1 MSSLMIGNF
10 DGVHLGHLA
19 LLECSRKYASG
30 GSVTAV
36 TFEPH
41 PSAILRPEEGVDRL
55 LSPLARRD
63 LLLQAGADEVLELQ
77 TTPELLALEPDGFVD
92 LLRERCAFDVIVEGP
107 DFRFGRRRLAGV
119 DELRDLGRSRGF
131 SVEVVDDVEVEL
143 EDRTMVPVRSTLI
156 RWLLRHGRVVDAERA
171 LGRPHRVEGTVV
183 KGDQRG
189 RTLGYPTANLDHG
202 ASLLPGDGIYAGIA
216 ELADGTRLS
225 AAISVGTKPTF
236 GGTQRVCEAHLL
248 DHEAPLD
255 DYGWEIRLEF
265 KRFLHE
271 QLTFESIEPLL
282 KRMARDCEL
291 VRLHAGE
298 RTIS

>member
-19 LLECSRKYASG
+19 LLECSRKYALG
-30 GSVTAV
+30 GTVTAV

-41 PSAILRPEEGVDRL
+41 PSAILRPDKRVECL
-55 LSPLARRD
+55 LSPAARRE
-63 LLLQAGADEVLELQ
+63 LLFQAGADEVLELP
-77 TTPELLALEPDGFVD
+77 TTAELLDLEPDGFMD
-92 LLRERCAFDVIVEGP
+92 MLLQRCDFDVVVEGA
-107 DFRFGRRRLAGV
+107 DFRFGRKRIAGV
-119 DELRDLGRSRGF
+119 AELRDIGRARGF

-143 EDRTMVPVRSTLI
+143 EDRTMVPVRSTMI

-202 ASLLPGDGIYAGIA
+202 GSLLPGDGIYAGVA
-216 ELADGTRLS
+216 EFSDGTRVS

-236 GGTQRVCEAHLL
+236 GGAQRVCEAHLL
-248 DHEAPLD
+248 DHDAPLD
-255 DYGWEIRLEF
+255 DYGWDIRLEF
-265 KRFLHE
+265 TRFLHE
-271 QLTFESIEPLL
+271 QITFESIEPLL
-282 KRMARDCEL
+282 KRMALDCDL
-291 VRLHAGE
+291 VRHHAGE
-298 RTIS
+298 RTNS